1 MDYKPGALPG
11 AVATIVAVLF
21 VVAIVLVIVTW
32 PLMLLINWLFAPSL
46 LLAIFGVSHLGFWQ
60 TWALMFIC
68 SVLFGKS
75 TSSSK

>member
-1 MDYKPGALPG
+1 MDYKVGSLPG
-11 AVATIVAVLF
+11 AVVAVAAIIVL
-21 VVAIVLVIVTW
+21 VAIVLVIIAW
-32 PLMLLINWLFAPSL
+32 PLMLLINWLFAPSF
-46 LLAIFGVSHLGFWQ
+46 LLAIFGVSHLSFWQ

>member
-11 AVATIVAVLF
+11 AVATIVAILV
-21 VVAIVLVIVTW
+21 VVAIVLVIITW

-46 LLAIFGVSHLGFWQ
+46 LLAIFGVSHLSFWQ

-68 SVLFGKS
+68 SVLWGVS
-75 TSSSK
+75 DCQSG